1 MFFRHSQRNPANLA
15 ASAIPCPQG
24 LGHNVDMSIYRLVLL
39 LLIFICNQLVAAESD
54 LVLDTA
60 ERHARLQTQGLP
72 GKVSIRIGKLDV
84 SKLPPCTALE
94 AYTPQGARMFGKT
107 MVGVRCLGPNVW
119 NVLVPLEIS
128 VTGSYVTTARAIL
141 AGKTIQNDDLHVL
154 TGDISSLP
162 TGIIADPANALGKT
176 LRNSLAAGQLLRSDQ
191 LIAPLAIRQGQSVRI
206 ISKGPG
212 FSVSGEGKALTN
224 AAEGQNIQVRTNS
237 GQTVSGIARSD
248 GSVEIIF

>member
-1 MFFRHSQRNPANLA
+1 
-15 ASAIPCPQG
+15 
-24 LGHNVDMSIYRLVLL
+24 MSIYRLVLFAL
-39 LLIFICNQLVAAESD
+39 LFACNQLVAAESD
-54 LVLDTA
+54 QVLDTA
-60 ERHARLQTQGLP
+60 ERHARHQTQGLP

-84 SKLPPCTALE
+84 TKLPPCTTHE
-94 AYTPQGARMFGKT
+94 AFTPQGARMLGKT
-107 MVGVRCLGPNVW
+107 TVGVRCLGPNAW
-119 NVLVPLEIS
+119 SVLVPLEIS

-141 AGKTIQNDDLHVL
+141 AGKAIQNDDLHVL

-162 TGIIADPANALGKT
+162 TGIIADPAYALGKT

-206 ISKGPG
+206 ISKGQG

-224 AAEGQNIQVRTNS
+224 ASEGQNIQVRTIS
-237 GQTVSGIARSD
+237 GQTVSGVAHSD